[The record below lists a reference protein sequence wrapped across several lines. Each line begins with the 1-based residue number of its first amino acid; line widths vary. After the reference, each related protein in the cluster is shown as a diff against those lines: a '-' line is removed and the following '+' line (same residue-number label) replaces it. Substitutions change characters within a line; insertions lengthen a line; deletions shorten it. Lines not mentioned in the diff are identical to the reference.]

1 MYLDPGSGSVIL
13 QAIIAAVLGVGV
25 LTKVYWEKIKTL
37 FNRKKKETS
46 ETGDQ

>member
-25 LTKVYWEKIKTL
+25 LTKVYWRKIKALFSKEKDQTTEKI
-37 FNRKKKETS
+37 
-46 ETGDQ
+46 DQ